1 MLNDILV
8 GRARSV
14 IPHYLQF
21 EAEARKDG
29 ARVIEAEHM
38 LLALATNADEAGR
51 LLLEAGLDHE
61 RLAAALRDEHRQSL
75 AFAGMQPLAQGPA
88 EVRDA
93 DRPVSLGTSAKT
105 ALKRALAAHHQDRSR
120 RGRGRGR
127 PDTTDLLIGL
137 LQAEL
142 GTVPRVLAIAGAD
155 RSALIAR
162 ARGGESSRRAC

>member
-1 MLNDILV
+1 MLDDILV

-14 IPHYLQF
+14 IPQYRQF

-29 ARVIEAEHM
+29 ARLIEAEHM
-38 LLALATNADEAGR
+38 LLALATNNDEAGT

-61 RLAAALRDEHRQSL
+61 RLAGALRDEHRQSL
-75 AFAGMQPLAQGPA
+75 AFAGIRPAAQGSV
-88 EVRDA
+88 ELWDA
-93 DRPVSLGTSAKT
+93 DRPLSLGTSAKT
-105 ALKRALAAHHQDRSR
+105 ALKRALAAHHRDRAL
-120 RGRGRGR
+120 RGRRR
-127 PDTTDLLIGL
+127 PDSTDLLIGL